1 MEYYQY
7 YQNEIEN
14 IKKLKSEQQSFRQNI
29 QNYDFKKSENEL
41 VLKELEYV
49 DDGEEVYKL
58 VGPMLVKEEVSE
70 AKQNVIKR
78 IEFISKEM

>member
-14 IKKLKSEQQSFRQNI
+14 IKKLKAEQQAFRQNI
-29 QNYDFKKSENEL
+29 QNYDFKKNENEL

-49 DDGEEVYKL
+49 DEGEEVFKL
-58 VGPMLVKEEVSE
+58 VGPMLVREEPSE